1 LADTYLYFA
10 GFELAPVKEVGPKA
24 HEAANKALSLDDSLA
39 QSHLALG
46 FYYRAKLDFQNAE
59 KEMKRAIEL
68 DPDYPRAHRAL
79 SNVYCFLGQHQEAVL
94 EVDRVLEL
102 DPLSTGAH
110 AYAGFYLTAARHYD
124 RALQEFEKAI
134 EMDPNYC
141 STYVYLGQLYR
152 AQGKL
157 DDAIRVLRMPRAQA
171 IECSGTWGMSEL
183 AYTYAVAER
192 RDEAEKL
199 LAEILE
205 YSKQKFV
212 TSNYIAVVYL
222 GLGDKDQALFWLDK
236 GYREE
241 SLSLVDLLHYVPI
254 LRAGPKFADFLRRI
268 HLQ

>member
-1 LADTYLYFA
+1 M
-10 GFELAPVKEVGPKA
+10 E
-24 HEAANKALSLDDSLA
+24 N
-39 QSHLALG
+39 
-46 FYYRAKLDFQNAE
+46 
-59 KEMKRAIEL
+59 KRA
-68 DPDYPRAHRAL
+68 
-79 SNVYCFLGQHQEAVL
+79 
-94 EVDRVLEL
+94 LEL
-102 DPLSTGAH
+102 DPLWAVYHTQ
-110 AYAGFYLTAARHYD
+110 AGWILTAARRYD

-134 EMDPNYC
+134 EMDPNFC
-141 STYVYLGQLYR
+141 LTHGWLGQLYR
-152 AQGKL
+152 QQDKL
-157 DDAIRVLRMPRAQA
+157 DEAIRGLQTPQVQA